1 MHPEENTQQTGAP
14 PPAHRPAHHPAPP
27 AHPAPSARAARKRR
41 WPRRLG
47 AGAVVLV
54 VFGLGYGVG
63 AGIISWKQHNP
74 VSGNLPNKLDY
85 SSVNQVYQSIKDNY
99 DGKLTE
105 AQLED
110 GLKHGLAASTN
121 DPYTV
126 YFTPKEAKEFN
137 QQLNNSFSGIGAQ
150 LGQDKDKNVQVIAP
164 IEGLPADKAGLKA
177 GDLIVR
183 INGTSTSGMSL
194 DDAVSRIRG
203 PKGTK
208 VALQVVRDKSQTLT
222 LTITRDNITLPSVKT
237 RILDGNVGYLQLTD
251 FANDTAGLTQQA
263 ANEFRGKNVSGII
276 LDMRNNGGGYL
287 DAAEKISSL
296 WLKPGQKILDEKHGT
311 EVIDTMTA
319 TGDNPLNGIPTVILV
334 NGGTASAA
342 EITAGALHDNGAAYI
357 IGEKTYGKGVVQQLI
372 NFRDDS
378 QLKVTIASWYRP
390 NGQNINKKGIT
401 PDKILKLTQKDADA
415 GQDPQ
420 LQAAQE
426 YLKIKR

>member
-342 EITAGALHDNGAAYI
+342 EITAGALHDNGAAFI
-357 IGEKTYGKGVVQQLI
+357 IGEKTYG
-372 NFRDDS
+372 
-378 QLKVTIASWYRP
+378 
-390 NGQNINKKGIT
+390 
-401 PDKILKLTQKDADA
+401 
-415 GQDPQ
+415 
-420 LQAAQE
+420 
-426 YLKIKR
+426 